1 MLSNIKSNK
10 WDITI
15 LYKNQRKIQVKLKKK
30 YKSTTIK

>member
-1 MLSNIKSNK
+1 MLNNIKLNRLN
-10 WDITI
+10 ITT